1 MEVKK
6 KGTQWR
12 VYKPNKSGSGAASR
26 LEMKVVEEQREGL
39 KGNSFLYRDGQL
51 FWVSSPQT
59 GTDSKGNATFAWS
72 VSGDTQ
78 SITLKMGETDVGEVL
93 AVLNNE
99 KEEAGQ
105 SGGKF
110 SGIYHQTSKGSTTFN
125 FKKADGK
132 GYYIR
137 LAKKPNGG
145 SLTEVKHTLSLG
157 EAQVLKV
164 LLERAI
170 QQKYQW

>member
-39 KGNSFLYRDGQL
+39 KGNSFVYCDVQL

-78 SITLKMGETDVGEVL
+78 SITLKM
-93 AVLNNE
+93 
-99 KEEAGQ
+99 
-105 SGGKF
+105 F
-110 SGIYHQTSKGSTTFN
+110 SYNHPIGI
-125 FKKADGK
+125 
-132 GYYIR
+132 I
-137 LAKKPNGG
+137 
-145 SLTEVKHTLSLG
+145 LSF
-157 EAQVLKV
+157 VSFSFF
-164 LLERAI
+164 LLMT
-170 QQKYQW
+170 

>member
-12 VYKPNKSGSGAASR
+12 VYKPTKNGTGAASR
-26 LEMKVVEEQREGL
+26 LEMKVVEEERKSSSGS
-39 KGNSFLYRDGQL
+39 SFTYRDVQL
-51 FWVSSPQT
+51 FWVASPQT
-59 GTDSKGNATFAWS
+59 GTDSNGNAAFAWS
-72 VSGDTQ
+72 VSGDTE
-78 SITLKMGETDVGEVL
+78 SITLKMGEADVGEVL

-105 SGGKF
+105 TGGKF
-110 SGIYHQTSKGSTTFN
+110 SGIYHQTVKGSTTFS

-137 LAKKPNGG
+137 LARKPKGG
-145 SLTEVKHTLSLG
+145 VLTEVKHTLSLG
-157 EAQVLKV
+157 EAQILKV
-164 LLERAI
+164 LLERAV